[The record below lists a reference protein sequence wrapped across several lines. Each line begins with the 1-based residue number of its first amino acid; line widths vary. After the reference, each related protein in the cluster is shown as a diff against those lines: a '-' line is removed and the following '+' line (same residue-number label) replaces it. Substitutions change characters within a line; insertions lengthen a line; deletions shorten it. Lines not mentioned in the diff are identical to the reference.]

1 MKKRESTQA
10 IFVLCNGM
18 YSVRVRAKKCRWR
31 NSVHV
36 RKSRDKEGN
45 GILLA
50 NELQVAPKKKGRKK
64 RNGLTSND
72 KRLIVIEITG

>member
-1 MKKRESTQA
+1 
-10 IFVLCNGM
+10 
-18 YSVRVRAKKCRWR
+18 
-31 NSVHV
+31 VHV

-50 NELQVAPKKKGRKK
+50 NELQVAPKKKERKK